1 MDIGSVWPWAAFL
14 LFVATM
20 LVVDLKVLHRDAHEV
35 SRREAL
41 IWTGI
46 VVTSAIIFNIGV
58 FVFRG
63 TDDGIAWATGYVIEQ
78 SLSVD
83 NVFVFLLLF
92 SSFAVPAAYQHR
104 VLFWGI
110 IGALIMRGIL
120 IAFAGVLINTLHW
133 VIYIFGAFLIYTGFR
148 FLTEKET
155 HVPSIETNRMVRLA
169 RRFFPVTE
177 TYEGQNL
184 FVRKAGV
191 LMMTPLMVV
200 LILIESTDL
209 VFAVDSIPAIYAVT
223 NDPFIVF
230 TSNIFAIL
238 GLRSLYFVMS
248 GYLANLR
255 YLKQGLAVILAFV
268 GSKMIL
274 SDVIHVHPL
283 VSLAVIVSILAI
295 ATLAS
300 IMYARRNP
308 TALQMETEM
317 EQKVH
322 PPHPFPQNQA

>member
-1 MDIGSVWPWAAFL
+1 MEFVSLWPWAAFL
-14 LFVATM
+14 LFVGSM
-20 LVVDLKVLHRDAHEV
+20 LVVDLKLLHRDAHEV
-35 SRREAL
+35 SRKEAL
-41 IWTGI
+41 IWTG
-46 VVTSAIIFNIGV
+46 VVITAAIIFNIGV
-58 FVFRG
+58 FIVRG
-63 TDDGIAWATGYVIEQ
+63 TDDGVAWATGYVIEQ

-92 SSFAVPAAYQHR
+92 GSFAVPAAYQHR

-110 IGALIMRGIL
+110 LGALIMRGIL

-133 VIYIFGAFLIYTGFR
+133 VIYIFGAFLIYTGFK

-155 HVPSIETNRMVRLA
+155 HVPSVEDNRLVRLA

-184 FVRKAGV
+184 FVRRSGI
-191 LMMTPLMVV
+191 LMMTPLLVV

-209 VFAVDSIPAIYAVT
+209 VFAVGSIPAIYAVT
-223 NDPFIVF
+223 DDPFIVF

-255 YLKQGLAVILAFV
+255 YLKQGLAAILTFV
-268 GSKMIL
+268 GAKMIL
-274 SDVIHVHPL
+274 SDVLHLNPL
-283 VSLAVIVSILAI
+283 VSLAVIVGILAI
-295 ATLAS
+295 ATAAS
-300 IMYARRNP
+300 ISYTKRNP
-308 TALQMETEM
+308 TATQMETAM
-317 EQKVH
+317 EYQVH
-322 PPHPFPQNQA
+322 PPHPFSQG

>member
-1 MDIGSVWPWAAFL
+1 MDIVSLWPWAAFL
-14 LFVATM
+14 LFVGSM
-20 LVVDLKVLHRDAHEV
+20 LVVDLKLLHPDAHEV
-35 SRREAL
+35 SRKEAL
-41 IWTGI
+41 IWTG
-46 VVTSAIIFNIGV
+46 VVVSCAIIFNIGV
-58 FVFRG
+58 FILRG

-92 SSFAVPAAYQHR
+92 GSFAVPAAYQHR

-110 IGALIMRGIL
+110 LGALVMRGIL

-133 VIYIFGAFLIYTGFR
+133 VIYIFGAFLIYTGFK

-155 HVPSIETNRMVRLA
+155 HIPSVENNRLVKLA

-177 TYEGQNL
+177 AYEGQNL
-184 FVRKAGV
+184 FVRRSGI

-223 NDPFIVF
+223 DDPFIVF

-255 YLKQGLAVILAFV
+255 YLKQGLAAILTFV
-268 GSKMIL
+268 GAKMIF
-274 SDVIHVHPL
+274 SDVFHLNPL
-283 VSLAVIVSILAI
+283 VSLAVIVGILAI
-295 ATLAS
+295 ATAAS
-300 IMYARRNP
+300 ISYTKRNP
-308 TALQMETEM
+308 AAAETETAM
-317 EQKVH
+317 EYRVH
-322 PPHPFPQNQA
+322 PPHPFSQG